1 MQSTKQPQ
9 TTTNPDAGAE
19 QSAPAVQPQSNPALL
34 VKQHTEAKIVKH
46 IFTQQEL
53 NDRGA
58 ELARTIAGKRGT
70 EAELDQVKA
79 DYKHKIAE
87 ADAKVDKLS
96 TSLMNGFEMREMT
109 CRVEFCAKEGKKKY
123 YLADAPEGAEP
134 VAIEDMTTADYEM
147 DLLQAEGRFE
157 CREEIPLWQQVNGD
171 SGILVVGR
179 LNTRWFSA
187 LRISISGQS
196 LHERLDSLQRSVK
209 RRPDAVKT
217 AAKRAQEWLNGT
229 LGKDGAKGFA
239 DGINN
244 IIEQNKERE
253 E

>member
-1 MQSTKQPQ
+1 MQSATKEQTE
-9 TTTNPDAGAE
+9 TTTPEAGAE
-19 QSAPAVQPQSNPALL
+19 QSTPAPAPT
-34 VKQHTEAKIVKH
+34 VKQHTELKLVKH
-46 IFTQQEL
+46 VFTQDER
-53 NDRGA
+53 NEIGG
-58 ELARTIAGKRGT
+58 ELARDWGNLSGIQ
-70 EAELDQVKA
+70 AEFDQVKA
-79 DYKHKIAE
+79 SYKAKITE
-87 ADAKVDKLS
+87 CES
-96 TSLMNGFEMREMT
+96 RIGTNSRNMMNGFEMREKH
-109 CRVEFCAKEGKKKY
+109 CRVEFCAKDGKKKF

-134 VAIEDMTTADYEM
+134 VAIEDMTAADYEM

-171 SGILVVGR
+171 GGILVVGR

-187 LRISISGQS
+187 LRLSVGGQS

-229 LGKDGAKGFA
+229 LGKDNAKGFA
-239 DGINN
+239 DGIAK
-244 IIEQNKERE
+244 IIEEHTERE